1 MSTSHITT
9 VKSPG
14 NYRNLATLH
23 CCACMRALQRSPGFI
38 YLCLFVCFVT
48 CSAVPFCCSFLL
60 GLQHFELPRF
70 FFVSCARCYSLLFFF
85 SHKRKTTGNRSP
97 SSILPSNVF
106 RLQTHSKIRLCKTPF
121 WNSCLHHHT
130 IYPPTSLSSS
140 FGLFFFC
147 LCFFPSIPDH
157 DFFLTMKKKIC
168 LIRISIYSFCGQ
180 LPDLSIMCLSISFRL

>member
-70 FFVSCARCYSLLFFF
+70 FFLSLVLDAILFFF
-85 SHKRKTTGNRSP
+85 
-97 SSILPSNVF
+97 
-106 RLQTHSKIRLCKTPF
+106 
-121 WNSCLHHHT
+121 
-130 IYPPTSLSSS
+130 
-140 FGLFFFC
+140 
-147 LCFFPSIPDH
+147 
-157 DFFLTMKKKIC
+157 FLTKGKQLAIDPPHPFFHPMSFDYRHTQKSGYAKPHFGILAC
-168 LIRISIYSFCGQ
+168 TTTRYTLPHRCRHLLDYSFFVFVFSLQ
-180 LPDLSIMCLSISFRL
+180 SLITIFF